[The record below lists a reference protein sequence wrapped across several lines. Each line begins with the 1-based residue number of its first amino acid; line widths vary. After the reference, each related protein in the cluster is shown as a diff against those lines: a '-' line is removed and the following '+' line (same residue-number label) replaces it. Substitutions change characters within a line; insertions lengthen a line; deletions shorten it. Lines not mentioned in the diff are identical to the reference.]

1 MKKIIWS
8 LLGLILIGFTLIG
21 CDPSIGY
28 EYYLNNKSDS
38 LLIVEFKG
46 NGFNSTKGDSIKQ
59 VQPKTEI
66 LIYETEVWGKNPHD
80 EGDDFLRVFDSIA
93 IMTINHRPIKTD
105 IHKRSNWKY
114 DNDING
120 LFIKTGTN
128 TYRLELTNDSI

>member
-1 MKKIIWS
+1 MKNTIWS
-8 LLGLILIGFTLIG
+8 IVGLIIIGFTMIA
-21 CDPSIGY
+21 CDPAIGY

-46 NGFNSTKGDSIKQ
+46 NGFNRTKGDSIRQ

-66 LIYETEVWGKNPHD
+66 LIYKTEVWGKNPHD
-80 EGDDFLRVFDSIA
+80 EGADFLRVFDSIS
-93 IMTINHRPIKTD
+93 ITTNSHRPIKTN
-105 IHKRSNWKY
+105 IHKRTNWKY